1 MSLSKNSMRNLLLRR
16 KGIGVKVITVTG
28 ESFYFFYEDF
38 DDNKGITRA
47 KKHFRF
53 NEHLVFFT
61 SKWAQQSAFAEYMD
75 HYIKLLTIAENYP
88 DDIAVQENFQNYKN
102 FVIARL
108 RQYTGF
114 STRKA
119 AKQVLEQR
127 ISFNKFT
134 GVI

>member
-1 MSLSKNSMRNLLLRR
+1 MSLTKSSMRNLLLRR

-28 ESFYFFYEDF
+28 ESFFFFYEDF
-38 DDNKGITRA
+38 DDSKGITRA
-47 KKHFRF
+47 RKHFRF

-61 SKWAQQSAFAEYMD
+61 NKWAQQSAFAEYMD
-75 HYIKLLTIAENYP
+75 HYKKLLSIAENYP
-88 DDIAVQENFQNYKN
+88 DDIAVQETFQNYKN

-134 GVI
+134 EVI

>member
-1 MSLSKNSMRNLLLRR
+1 MSLTKSSMRNLLLRR

-28 ESFYFFYEDF
+28 ESFFFFYEDF
-38 DDNKGITRA
+38 DDSKGITRA
-47 KKHFRF
+47 RKHFRF

-61 SKWAQQSAFAEYMD
+61 NKWAQQTAFAEYMD
-75 HYIKLLTIAENYP
+75 HYMKLLAIAENYP
-88 DDIAVQENFQNYKN
+88 DDIAVQETFQNYKN

-114 STRKA
+114 SAKKA
-119 AKQVLEQR
+119 EKQVLQQR

>member
-1 MSLSKNSMRNLLLRR
+1 MSLTKSSMRNLLLRR

-28 ESFYFFYEDF
+28 ESFFFFYEDF
-38 DDNKGITRA
+38 DDSKGITRA

-61 SKWAQQSAFAEYMD
+61 SKWAQQTAFAEYMD
-75 HYIKLLTIAENYP
+75 HYMKLLAIAENYP
-88 DDIAVQENFQNYKN
+88 DDIAVQETFQNYKN

-114 STRKA
+114 SAKKA
-119 AKQVLEQR
+119 EKQVLQQR

>member
-1 MSLSKNSMRNLLLRR
+1 MSLTKSSMRNLLLRR

-28 ESFYFFYEDF
+28 ESFFFFYEDF
-38 DDNKGITRA
+38 VDSKGITRA

-61 SKWAQQSAFAEYMD
+61 SKWAQQTAFAEYMD
-75 HYIKLLTIAENYP
+75 HYMKLLAIAENYP
-88 DDIAVQENFQNYKN
+88 DDIAVQETFQNYKN

-119 AKQVLEQR
+119 TKQVLEQR

>member
-1 MSLSKNSMRNLLLRR
+1 MSLSKSSMRNLLLRR
-16 KGIGVKVITVTG
+16 KGIGVKVITITG
-28 ESFYFFYEDF
+28 ENFYFFYEDF
-38 DDNKGITRA
+38 DDSKGITRA

-61 SKWAQQSAFAEYMD
+61 NKWAQQSAFAEYMD
-75 HYIKLLTIAENYP
+75 HYKKLLSISENYP
-88 DDIAVQENFQNYKN
+88 EDVGVQETFLNYRD

-114 STRKA
+114 SSKKA
-119 AKQVLEQR
+119 AKQVLEQH
-127 ISFNKFT
+127 ISFNKFS